1 MARAL
6 HFVSSSFIWCVALA
20 AVVAGCGDDGGRTG
34 GGGGGV
40 CNPSCAAGLVCCSGA
55 CVSTQIN
62 TQNCGG
68 CGIVCAAGQA
78 CTSGVCTGGAPVDGS
93 VPTSDGGGG
102 GGMCTPSCSADER
115 CCGSICSDR
124 AAPVGQLD
132 ARAHESFANCNG
144 CGLGCDMER
153 ASRCGAPAGG
163 GSAQCL
169 CGNLPQCGVGQA
181 CVQRDGTFLCA
192 NLNFD
197 PANCGAI
204 GNACGEG
211 ETCNMG
217 VCGCGTGGPCA
228 AGQAC
233 CSSTCIDTSSD
244 AMNCGG
250 CGNVCGANAPNCN
263 SGSCGCGTGA
273 ACAAPMPGLSPFME
287 ASPGESCCA
296 GACVAN
302 TTSSCACEACTG
314 EDTCQVA
321 GGGLIP
327 GMGGGEV
334 SVCCGGPEVAIA
346 GCGGGGFPIPFP

>member
-6 HFVSSSFIWCVALA
+6 NFVCASFVWCFALA

-34 GGGGGV
+34 GGGV
-40 CNPSCAAGLVCCSGA
+40 CNPSCAAGLVCCNGA

-78 CTSGVCTGGAPVDGS
+78 CTTGVCSGGAPTDGA
-93 VPTSDGGGG
+93 VPSTDGGGG

-233 CSSTCIDTSSD
+233 CSSTCIDTSAD
-244 AMNCGG
+244 PMNCGA

-263 SGSCGCGTGA
+263 SGSCGCGTGP
-273 ACAAPMPGLSPFME
+273 ACAAPVPGLLGMG
-287 ASPGESCCA
+287 AMPGESCCS
-296 GACVAN
+296 GSCVAN
-302 TTSSCACEACTG
+302 STTSCACESCTG
-314 EDTCQVA
+314 DDTCQVA

-346 GCGGGGFPIPFP
+346 GCGGGGFPPFP